1 MLTKAAMHERMW
13 GQYPA
18 LGELLGAKQ
27 VPNDYFGFSS
37 VSDNV
42 FDSVR
47 RLMEISIL
55 IRENSDEIG
64 AGLRDPELCQELRRE
79 HMVADALAWVAN
91 RFHSERDEVSRLLWP

>member
-1 MLTKAAMHERMW
+1 MLTEKAMYDRMW
-13 GQYPA
+13 GAYPA
-18 LGELLGAKQ
+18 LGELLGAKRI
-27 VPNDYFGFSS
+27 PDDYFGFTS

-79 HMVADALAWVAN
+79 LHMVSDALAYVAN
-91 RFHSERDEVSRLLWP
+91 RFHSERDEVSRLL